1 MKDWHKKAE
10 VLWTIIGLLS
20 AGLIYFISL
29 VRSYEPEIS
38 RLRLENMKQD
48 SVIAFQEIDIERLN
62 KKIKN
67 EFDNIYDV
75 FHYQNKKLK
84 EVSGQ

>member
-1 MKDWHKKAE
+1 MNWLKNIK
-10 VLWTIIGLLS
+10 VLWSAIGV
-20 AGLIYFISL
+20 LIAALVYFISL

-48 SVIAFQEIDIERLN
+48 SVIAFQEIDIRRLS
-62 KKIKN
+62 KKVN
-67 EFDNIYDV
+67 SEFDNIYDV
-75 FHYQNKKLK
+75 FHYQNKKIK